1 MKLRQR
7 IWMLPTLAAMV
18 FVIGIAITYAVGART
33 SAALEGLRSA
43 DYPAKESINRL
54 AQDVEDFRSA
64 VQAAATEGDADKV
77 REAQVQAD
85 RAQKELELLLG
96 LSFEQERVLKL
107 KQVLGSYLPA
117 ALQAAN
123 AMAGKGEAGDS
134 IQRMTQGKAQWDQ
147 QIEELRKVAQE
158 AVEQAQ
164 SDVGDGVQRGQAVV
178 IGLGVVVLVC
188 LGIGAKLIVSSV
200 WRELG
205 EEPESLRR
213 IADSIAAGDLS
224 VEAHITEHETSLHAA
239 LLRMTVQLR
248 GTVRGIRT
256 AAEAVAQASAEIA
269 AGSQDLSDRTERMSA
284 NLEQT
289 ASSMT
294 EMSTTVRQTAASAEQ
309 ATSLARQA
317 SDSAQH
323 GEAIVSGVVG
333 NMTEITQASGRIGEI
348 IGVIDGIAFQTNILA
363 LNAAVEA
370 ARAGEQGR
378 GFAVVAGE
386 VRSLAQ
392 RSAQAA
398 REIKQLIAM
407 SGEKVAEGDRRV
419 REAGQAMQNI
429 LLSVRHVA
437 GIIDEISTSATEQAR
452 GIDKV
457 STAISELDSVTQ
469 QNAALVEESAAAAVG
484 LRHAALEQSQTVEA
498 FNLGREA

>member
-7 IWMLPTLAAMV
+7 IWMLPILAAMV
-18 FVIGIAITYAVGART
+18 FMIGIAITYALGART
-33 SAALEGLRSA
+33 SAALEGLRTVA
-43 DYPAKESINRL
+43 YPAKESVSRL
-54 AQDVEDFRSA
+54 TQAVEDFRAA

-77 REAQVQAD
+77 REAQAQSV
-85 RAQKELELLLG
+85 RAQKELEVLLG
-96 LSFEQERVLKL
+96 LSFQKERAVKL
-107 KQVLGSYLPA
+107 RDVLGSYLPA
-117 ALQAAN
+117 AMQAAN

-134 IQRMTQGKAQWDQ
+134 MQRMTLGKTQWDQ
-147 QIEELRKVAQE
+147 QIEELRKVAEE

-164 SDVGDGVQRGQAVV
+164 SNVSTGVGRSQIVV
-178 IGLGVVVLVC
+178 IGIGAVILVS

-200 WRELG
+200 WRDLG
-205 EEPESLRR
+205 EEPDALRR
-213 IADSIAAGDLS
+213 IADAIAAGDLS
-224 VEAHITEHETSLHAA
+224 VDGRLTGNETSLHAA
-239 LLRMTVQLR
+239 LLRMAVQLR
-248 GTVRGIRT
+248 GTVRGIRS

-289 ASSMT
+289 AHSMK
-294 EMSTTVRQTAASAEQ
+294 EMSSTVRLTAASAEQ
-309 ATSLARQA
+309 ATDLARQA
-317 SDSAQH
+317 SDSALR
-323 GEAIVSGVVG
+323 GESIVSGVVG

-398 REIKQLIAM
+398 REIKQLISM
-407 SGEKVAEGDRRV
+407 SSEKVTEGDRRV
-419 REAGQAMQNI
+419 REAGQAMQDI
-429 LLSVRHVA
+429 LSGVRHVA
-437 GIIDEISTSATEQAR
+437 GIIGEISTSAAEQAR

-457 STAISELDSVTQ
+457 SGAISELDSVTQ

-484 LRHAALEQSQTVEA
+484 LRQAALEQAQTVEA
-498 FNLGREA
+498 FNLGRSA

>member
-7 IWMLPTLAAMV
+7 IWMLPILAAMV
-18 FVIGIAITYAVGART
+18 FVIGIAITYAVGTHT
-33 SAALEGLRSA
+33 SAALDGLRSVA
-43 DYPAKESINRL
+43 YPAKESLSRL
-54 AQDVEDFRSA
+54 AQGVEDFRSA

-77 REAQVQAD
+77 REAEAQAD
-85 RAQKELELLLG
+85 RATKEIETLRG
-96 LSFEQERVLKL
+96 LSFEQDRVAKL
-107 KQVLGSYLPA
+107 KQVLEGYLPA

-134 IQRMTQGKAQWDQ
+134 MQRMTQGKTQWDR
-147 QIEELRKVAQE
+147 QIEELSKVAQE
-158 AVEQAQ
+158 AVELAQ
-164 SDVGDGVQRGQAVV
+164 SDVAAGVNRGQIVV
-178 IGLGVVVLVC
+178 IGLGAVVLLC
-188 LGIGAKLIVSSV
+188 LGVGAKLIVSSV

-205 EEPESLRR
+205 EEPDSLRR

-224 VEAHITEHETSLHAA
+224 AQQQVPDGETSVHAA
-239 LLRMTVQLR
+239 LLRMSGQLR

-289 ASSMT
+289 AHSMT
-294 EMSTTVRQTAASAEQ
+294 EMSSTVRQTAASAEQ

-323 GEAIVSGVVG
+323 GESIVVGAVG

-398 REIKQLIAM
+398 REIKQLITV
-407 SGEKVAEGDRRV
+407 SSEKVAEGDRRV
-419 REAGQAMQNI
+419 REAGQAMQDI
-429 LLSVRHVA
+429 LQGVRHVA
-437 GIIDEISTSATEQAR
+437 DIIGEISTSATEQAR

-457 STAISELDSVTQ
+457 SSSISELDNVTQ

-484 LRHAALEQSQTVEA
+484 LRQAALEQSQTVQA
-498 FNLGREA
+498 FQLGRDA

>member
-7 IWMLPTLAAMV
+7 IWMLPIMAALV
-18 FVIGIAITYAVGART
+18 FMIGIAITYAVGART
-33 SAALEGLRSA
+33 SAALEGLRNVA
-43 DYPAKESINRL
+43 YPAKESISRL
-54 AQDVEDFRSA
+54 SQGVEDFRSA

-77 REAQVQAD
+77 REAQAQAD
-85 RAQKELELLLG
+85 RAKKELEVLLG
-96 LSFEQERVLKL
+96 LSFQQDRALKL

-123 AMAGKGEAGDS
+123 VMAGKGDAGDS
-134 IQRMTQGKAQWDQ
+134 VQRMTKGKSLWDQ

-164 SDVGDGVQRGQAVV
+164 SDVAAGVERGQIVV
-178 IGLGVVVLVC
+178 IGLGAVVLVC
-188 LGIGAKLIVSSV
+188 LGIGAQLIVSSV
-200 WRELG
+200 WKDLG
-205 EEPESLRR
+205 EEPDSLRR
-213 IADSIAAGDLS
+213 IADSIASGDLS
-224 VEAHITEHETSLHAA
+224 MEARLSGHEASLHAA
-239 LLRMTVQLR
+239 LLKMAVQLR

-289 ASSMT
+289 AHSMN
-294 EMSTTVRQTAASAEQ
+294 EMSTTVRHTAASAEQ
-309 ATSLARQA
+309 ATNLARQA
-317 SDSAQH
+317 SDSAQR
-323 GEAIVSGVVG
+323 GESIVSGVVG
-333 NMTEITQASGRIGEI
+333 NMTEITQASGRIEEI

-398 REIKQLIAM
+398 REIKQLISM
-407 SGEKVAEGDRRV
+407 SSDKVTEGDRRV
-419 REAGQAMQNI
+419 REAGQAMQDI
-429 LLSVRHVA
+429 LLGVRHVA
-437 GIIDEISTSATEQAR
+437 SIIGEISTSATEQAR

-457 STAISELDSVTQ
+457 SGAISELDSVTQ

-484 LRHAALEQSQTVEA
+484 LRQAALEQTRTVEA
-498 FNLGREA
+498 FNLGPSA